1 MYTTDPIAI
10 EAIKL
15 LRYSVWPIALVLLL
29 LVFHAPIARLIDRL
43 HNIQIER
50 TDKGFKVALAAA
62 SLTAAEATRNPGK
75 TIIPFDIAT
84 TIDQTLRKL
93 EVSSRAL
100 SVLWVDDNPSY
111 NENERAALSILG
123 LQFTL
128 AKSTAEAKTLLSNG
142 QFDLVLSDFSRP
154 SDPEAGYGLLDDLKG
169 KESRI
174 PYIIYSGTA
183 NPDEVKAARARGAFG
198 QTNQPRELFGLV
210 VSALQYTG
218 LVTQPPVA
226 TDAALNG
233 NARHYR

>member
-15 LRYSVWPIALVLLL
+15 LRYSVWPIALVLLLLL

-75 TIIPFDIAT
+75 TIIPSDIAT
-84 TIDQTLRKL
+84 TIDQAFREF
-93 EVSSRAL
+93 EVSPRAL

-128 AKSTAEAKTLLSNG
+128 AKSTAEAKALLSKG
-142 QFDLVLSDFSRP
+142 QFDLVLSDFSC
-154 SDPEAGYGLLDDLKG
+154 
-169 KESRI
+169 
-174 PYIIYSGTA
+174 
-183 NPDEVKAARARGAFG
+183 NG
-198 QTNQPRELFGLV
+198 QVFLECF
-210 VSALQYTG
+210 
-218 LVTQPPVA
+218 
-226 TDAALNG
+226 
-233 NARHYR
+233 